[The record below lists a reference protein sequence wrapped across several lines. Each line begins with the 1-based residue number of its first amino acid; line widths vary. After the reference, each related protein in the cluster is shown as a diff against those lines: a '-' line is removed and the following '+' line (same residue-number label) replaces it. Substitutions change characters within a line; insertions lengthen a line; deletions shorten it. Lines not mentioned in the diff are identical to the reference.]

1 MTFNDRPDRGAHPDR
16 PTFAQ
21 PAQPTM
27 PPPAPRAPAPE
38 VTAATRTPA
47 TMPTWA
53 LPGMSDP
60 TPTGWTAV
68 APTEATVSA
77 PPAGPAPTPTR
88 DDSRRNRGIGTI
100 LAAAV
105 LSASLAAGGTVAA
118 ITQLVPGAA
127 GVIPTIG
134 AAKTTSATTVQNLDL
149 TAVIAEAQKSVVTI
163 TANGISTEGFSPFG
177 QPATGIGSGIVIS
190 ADGYILTNRH
200 VVEGAQTLSVELQDG
215 TTYDARLIEQA
226 TDNDLALIKVEGTG
240 MTAARIADSGATEI
254 GQTTLAIGSPLG
266 TYTETVTRGI
276 LSAIGRDVTVQDEQG
291 GRPTTLHNL
300 LQTDAAI
307 NPGNSGG
314 PLLDASGAVIGI
326 NTAVAGGGA
335 QGLGFA
341 IPINDAAALIAKARS
356 GVGA

>member
-1 MTFNDRPDRGAHPDR
+1 MTFNDRPASGPDAR
-16 PTFAQ
+16 PIFAS
-21 PAQPTM
+21 PTA
-27 PPPAPRAPAPE
+27 PPPAPGTTPP
-38 VTAATRTPA
+38 PA
-47 TMPTWA
+47 TFAPGTSAASAAMPTWA
-53 LPGMSDP
+53 LPGTSDP

-68 APTEATVSA
+68 APVATTASA
-77 PPAGPAPTPTR
+77 PFAGTTPAATR
-88 DDSRRNRGIGTI
+88 ADRGRDRGIGMV

-105 LSASLAAGGTVAA
+105 LSATLAAGGTVAA

-127 GVIPTIG
+127 GIVPSLG
-134 AAKTTSATTVQNLDL
+134 AAKTTSATTLQNLDL
-149 TAVIAEAQKSVVTI
+149 TEVIAEAQKSVVTI
-163 TANGISTEGFSPFG
+163 TANGVSAEGFSPFG
-177 QPATGIGSGIVIS
+177 QTATGIGSGIVIS

-226 TDNDLALIKVEGTG
+226 TDNDLALIKVDGTG
-240 MTAARIADSGATEI
+240 MIAARIGDSSATQI

-276 LSAIGRDVTVQDEQG
+276 LSATGRDVTVQDEQT

-326 NTAVAGGGA
+326 NTAVAGGA

-341 IPINDAAALIAKARS
+341 IPINDASALIAKATS
-356 GVGA
+356 GAGA

>member
-1 MTFNDRPDRGAHPDR
+1 MTFNDRPDSGADAAR
-16 PTFAQ
+16 PIFVS
-21 PAQPTM
+21 PGQPT
-27 PPPAPRAPAPE
+27 PPPAPGTSP
-38 VTAATRTPA
+38 TATASGMPRWASPGTP
-47 TMPTWA
+47 
-53 LPGMSDP
+53 DP
-60 TPTGWTAV
+60 TPPGWTAV
-68 APTEATVSA
+68 ETTTVMPTTPATTAAS
-77 PPAGPAPTPTR
+77 G
-88 DDSRRNRGIGTI
+88 SRGRNGAIGTI

-105 LSASLAAGGTVAA
+105 LSATLAAGGTVAA

-127 GVIPTIG
+127 GVFPTIG

-149 TAVIAEAQKSVVTI
+149 TEVIAEAQKSVVTI

-226 TDNDLALIKVEGTG
+226 SDNDLALIKVEATG
-240 MTAARIADSGATEI
+240 MTAAKIADSASTEI

-276 LSAIGRDVTVQDEQG
+276 LSAIGREVTVQDEQT
-291 GRPTTLHNL
+291 GRPTTLYNL

-341 IPINDAAALIAKARS
+341 IPINDAAALIARATS

>member
-1 MTFNDRPDRGAHPDR
+1 MTSNDRPDRGPDAAR
-16 PTFAQ
+16 PIFVS
-21 PAQPTM
+21 PTE
-27 PPPAPRAPAPE
+27 PPPAPGTTPPPAT
-38 VTAATRTPA
+38 VAAGTPSTPA
-47 TMPTWA
+47 AMPTWA
-53 LPGMSDP
+53 LPGTPDP
-60 TPTGWTAV
+60 TPSGWIPV
-68 APTEATVSA
+68 APTASTT
-77 PPAGPAPTPTR
+77 PAPVAGSTPAATR
-88 DDSRRNRGIGTI
+88 SGGGRNGGIGMV

-105 LSASLAAGGTVAA
+105 LSATLAAGGTVAA

-127 GVIPTIG
+127 GVVQSLG
-134 AAKTTSATTVQNLDL
+134 AAKTTSATTVQSLDL
-149 TAVIAEAQKSVVTI
+149 TEVIAEAQKSVVTI
-163 TANGISTEGFSPFG
+163 TANGVSAEGFSPFG

-215 TTYDARLIEQA
+215 TTYDAQLIEQA
-226 TDNDLALIKVEGTG
+226 TDNDLALIKVDATG
-240 MTAARIADSGATEI
+240 MTAAKIADSAATEI

-276 LSAIGRDVTVQDEQG
+276 LSATGRDVTVQDEQT

-341 IPINDAAALIAKARS
+341 IPINDAAALIAKATS

>member
-1 MTFNDRPDRGAHPDR
+1 MTFNDRPASGPDAR
-16 PTFAQ
+16 PIFAS
-21 PAQPTM
+21 PTA
-27 PPPAPRAPAPE
+27 PPPAPGTTPPP
-38 VTAATRTPA
+38 PA
-47 TMPTWA
+47 TIAPGTSAASAAMPTWA
-53 LPGMSDP
+53 LPGTSDP

-68 APTEATVSA
+68 APVATTASA
-77 PPAGPAPTPTR
+77 PVAGTTPAATR
-88 DDSRRNRGIGTI
+88 ADSGRDRGIGMV

-105 LSASLAAGGTVAA
+105 LSATLAAGGTVAA

-127 GVIPTIG
+127 GIVPSLG
-134 AAKTTSATTVQNLDL
+134 AAKTTSATTLQNLDL
-149 TAVIAEAQKSVVTI
+149 TEVIAEAQKSVVTI
-163 TANGISTEGFSPFG
+163 TANGVSAEGFSPFG
-177 QPATGIGSGIVIS
+177 QTATGIGSGIVIS

-226 TDNDLALIKVEGTG
+226 TDNDLALIKVDGTG
-240 MTAARIADSGATEI
+240 MTAARIGDSSATQI

-276 LSAIGRDVTVQDEQG
+276 LSATGRDVTVQDEQT

-326 NTAVAGGGA
+326 NTAVAGGA

-341 IPINDAAALIAKARS
+341 IPINDASALIAKATS
-356 GVGA
+356 GAGA

>member
-1 MTFNDRPDRGAHPDR
+1 MTFNDRPDSRPDAR
-16 PTFAQ
+16 PIFAR
-21 PAQPTM
+21 PSA
-27 PPPAPRAPAPE
+27 PPPAPGTTPPPPVTFAPG
-38 VTAATRTPA
+38 TSAASA
-47 TMPTWA
+47 AMPTWA
-53 LPGMSDP
+53 LPGTSDP

-68 APTEATVSA
+68 APVATTASA
-77 PPAGPAPTPTR
+77 PVAGTTPAATR
-88 DDSRRNRGIGTI
+88 ADSGRDRGIGMV

-105 LSASLAAGGTVAA
+105 LSATLAAGGTVAA

-127 GVIPTIG
+127 GIVPSLG
-134 AAKTTSATTVQNLDL
+134 AAKTTSATTLQNLDL
-149 TAVIAEAQKSVVTI
+149 TEVIAEAQKSVVTI
-163 TANGISTEGFSPFG
+163 TANGVSAEGFSPFG
-177 QPATGIGSGIVIS
+177 QTATGIGSGIVIS

-226 TDNDLALIKVEGTG
+226 TDNDLALIKVDGTG
-240 MTAARIADSGATEI
+240 MIAARIGDSSATQI

-276 LSAIGRDVTVQDEQG
+276 LSATGRDVTVQDEQT

-326 NTAVAGGGA
+326 NTAVAGGA

-341 IPINDAAALIAKARS
+341 IPINDAAALIAKATS
-356 GVGA
+356 GAGA